1 MYDYLKGTI
10 EMLTPTNVVIEC
22 AGVGYAVNISLET
35 YREIENLQT
44 VKLFV
49 HQYIIQQEAP
59 VFYGFSSESERSL
72 FRLLISVSGIGAN
85 TARIMLSSYKAD
97 ELVNIIATGNI
108 AAIKSVKGIG
118 IKTAERTVLELK
130 SKVLNVNI
138 ETNNQTNFSSSS
150 FALSEAIEALQI
162 LGYNKSTVEKIARAI
177 YNENPSLA
185 SNDIIRQSLSRL

>member
-10 EMLTPTNVVIEC
+10 ETLTPTNVVIEC

-177 YNENPSLA
+177 YTENPNLA

>member
-10 EMLTPTNVVIEC
+10 ETLTPTNVVIEC

-118 IKTAERTVLELK
+118 IKQPSVL
-130 SKVLNVNI
+130 
-138 ETNNQTNFSSSS
+138 F
-150 FALSEAIEALQI
+150 
-162 LGYNKSTVEKIARAI
+162 
-177 YNENPSLA
+177 
-185 SNDIIRQSLSRL
+185 